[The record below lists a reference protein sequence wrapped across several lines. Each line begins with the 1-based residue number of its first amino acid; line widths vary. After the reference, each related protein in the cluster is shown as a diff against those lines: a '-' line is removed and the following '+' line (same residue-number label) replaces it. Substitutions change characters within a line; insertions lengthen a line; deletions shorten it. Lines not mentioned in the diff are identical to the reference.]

1 MYILLSPNILPGPE
15 LSLVVGSISF
25 SSLCLA
31 FLFFLRVAYCSYV
44 DGALYGVEWSLSVA
58 TLWSC
63 LHTPGARILTDFPP
77 LVLGTDEGLRILS
90 PFWILLSLG
99 VVSSRSLP
107 SLLEFTHSHLL
118 MSPTALL
125 DWRASLDVYLC
136 LGLIFGKEV
145 VGGSPG
151 NFTFPWPSL

>member
-1 MYILLSPNILPGPE
+1 MYILLSPNNLPGPE

-25 SSLCLA
+25 SFLCLA
-31 FLFFLRVAYCSYV
+31 FLFFLRLAYCSYV
-44 DGALYGVEWSLSVA
+44 DGALYGVEWSLSLV
-58 TLWSC
+58 TFWSC
-63 LHTPGARILTDFPP
+63 LHTPGARILADFPP

-125 DWRASLDVYLC
+125 DRRTYLDVYLG
-136 LGLIFGKEV
+136 LGLILVKEV
-145 VGGSPG
+145 VGGSLR
-151 NFTFPWPSL
+151 NITFPCPTF